1 MLSDQKWIHSLYVL
15 FKLLHVPLEFR
26 PSVLEPRDHLG
37 IAETQL
43 SGNLVPVGRTQVL
56 LVQKSLL
63 QLEDLLIRECSPT
76 LALLFRLLAIVEQVQ
91 VISLFLTMLARVE
104 GLASHLEERIQ
115 GTALSCGSL
124 AVLAGVRAMLLR
136 RFPLELLMLLLL
148 RLLERRMMQTGMNGR
163 VMKRGVMMVM
173 MGERVR
179 ATGIRH
185 RAPSGRR
192 GAAERRLA
200 NGAGHGR
207 E

>member
-1 MLSDQKWIHSLYVL
+1 
-15 FKLLHVPLEFR
+15 
-26 PSVLEPRDHLG
+26 
-37 IAETQL
+37 
-43 SGNLVPVGRTQVL
+43 
-56 LVQKSLL
+56 
-63 QLEDLLIRECSPT
+63 
-76 LALLFRLLAIVEQVQ
+76 
-91 VISLFLTMLARVE
+91 MLARIE

-124 AVLAGVRAMLLR
+124 AVLAGVRAMLR

-163 VMKRGVMMVM
+163 VMKRGMMMVM

>member
-1 MLSDQKWIHSLYVL
+1 
-15 FKLLHVPLEFR
+15 
-26 PSVLEPRDHLG
+26 
-37 IAETQL
+37 
-43 SGNLVPVGRTQVL
+43 
-56 LVQKSLL
+56 
-63 QLEDLLIRECSPT
+63 
-76 LALLFRLLAIVEQVQ
+76 
-91 VISLFLTMLARVE
+91 MLARVE
-104 GLASHLEERIQ
+104 GLAGHLEERVQ
-115 GTALSCGSL
+115 GAALSRSSL

-148 RLLERRMMQTGMNGR
+148 RLLERRMMQPGMNGR

-185 RAPSGRR
+185 RASSGRR

-200 NGAGHGR
+200 NGAGHGC

>member
-15 FKLLHVPLEFR
+15 FKLLHVPLELC

-63 QLEDLLIRECSPT
+63 QFEDLLIRECGPT

-91 VISLFLTMLARVE
+91 VISLFLTMLAGIE
-104 GLASHLEERIQ
+104 GLASHLEERVQ
-115 GTALSCGSL
+115 GTALSRGSL

-136 RFPLELLMLLLL
+136 RFPLELLMRLLL

-173 MGERVR
+173 MGEGIR

-185 RAPSGRR
+185 RAPPGRR